1 MLPCILILLEIQIF
15 YSFLIA
21 QHSGFKL
28 FLVKIPED
36 IIPDT
41 YQIPDTKP
49 TDGEKLPTNDE
60 EEWLVLWVVHEV
72 RARGGTSS
80 GKSTS
85 VLCVNATTTVH
96 SSA

>member
-1 MLPCILILLEIQIF
+1 MLCCCCCPHLLSNLAIL
-15 YSFLIA
+15 S
-21 QHSGFKL
+21 
-28 FLVKIPED
+28 VKIVCLSFFS
-36 IIPDT
+36 
-41 YQIPDTKP
+41 YS
-49 TDGEKLPTNDE
+49 LPTND